1 MISFFF
7 GNLKHQHSARNLLTA
22 SCALRTSSKFHYLLV
37 SLPCVLYFN
46 TASSKDPAAFQYG
59 VYVGIFRSPCCRRLL
74 RLRTTKKM
82 VAQTATATTPLTT
95 TITTKLVEKDW
106 DSPCS
111 SASPKK
117 RKLHFIVRSSMQLK
131 RSSMACKFEV
141 FVQL

>member
-1 MISFFF
+1 M
-7 GNLKHQHSARNLLTA
+7 RN
-22 SCALRTSSKFHYLLV
+22 LLV

-46 TASSKDPAAFQYG
+46 TAPSKDLAAFQYS

-111 SASPKK
+111 PASPKK
-117 RKLHFIVRSSMQLK
+117 RK
-131 RSSMACKFEV
+131 
-141 FVQL
+141 